1 MRKNICDV
9 VCLCVCLY
17 LSVLWQ
23 HVYQYI
29 YIHTYKYNITIIL
42 YIYIMHEKYRKKGDN
57 VGWIVQ
63 HKAPRSCAFDAFVSS
78 EARNLA

>member
-1 MRKNICDV
+1 MCI
-9 VCLCVCLY
+9 
-17 LSVLWQ
+17 
-23 HVYQYI
+23 YI
-29 YIHTYKYNITIIL
+29 YILHTYTYDITIIL
-42 YIYIMHEKYRKKGDN
+42 FYIYIYIMHEKYRKKGDN